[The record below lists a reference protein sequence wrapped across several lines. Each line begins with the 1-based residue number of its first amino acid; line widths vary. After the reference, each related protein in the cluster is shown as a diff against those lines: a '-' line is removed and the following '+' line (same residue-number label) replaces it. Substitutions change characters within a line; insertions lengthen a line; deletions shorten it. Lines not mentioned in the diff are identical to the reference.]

1 MVFGVFKLRCNVF
14 VAGTFVTLCS
24 TMNTALDVFEEELT
38 RKQKQPVADDK
49 ETTVNFKRR
58 REAYLKQA
66 TPIANMC
73 WSGPTPVFP
82 DVEPDVEQTA
92 FCETLQHHVLT
103 WFPPSRSSPCHLK
116 RRLQFHNDLP
126 AVEQPAVEQS
136 VVEQPAVEQPVVE
149 QPAVEQ
155 PAVELPAVEQP
166 AVELPAV
173 EQSVVEQP
181 AVELPTVE
189 LPVVEQS
196 VVEQPAVELPTV
208 KQSAVE
214 QSVVEQPTVEQ
225 SVVEQDDEEH
235 IFDVSIPSFLQKT
248 GYVRRDF
255 DFAKKFDPKHFQ
267 LVVKKGDSASTRVSV
282 HEGPTLKDVIVAGT
296 TLEILGEAFDVG
308 PPPLLNQ
315 NHVFLNQNCN
325 VETQCH
331 FFSRFKLATLHRGP
345 DEGSHATVSAGQR
358 KRWEEGGFHGYRP
371 ILFSEEKSQPPTG

>member
-1 MVFGVFKLRCNVF
+1 MVF
-14 VAGTFVTLCS
+14 
-24 TMNTALDVFEEELT
+24 
-38 RKQKQPVADDK
+38 
-49 ETTVNFKRR
+49 
-58 REAYLKQA
+58 
-66 TPIANMC
+66 
-73 WSGPTPVFP
+73 
-82 DVEPDVEQTA
+82 EQTA
-92 FCETLQHHVLT
+92 FCEMLQHHVLT

-126 AVEQPAVEQS
+126 AVEL
-136 VVEQPAVEQPVVE
+136 PV
-149 QPAVEQ
+149 
-155 PAVELPAVEQP
+155 
-166 AVELPAV
+166 VELPAV

-181 AVELPTVE
+181 
-189 LPVVEQS
+189 
-196 VVEQPAVELPTV
+196 VVEQPAVELPV
-208 KQSAVE
+208 VELPAVE
-214 QSVVEQPTVEQ
+214 QSVVEQPVVELPTVELPT
-225 SVVEQDDEEH
+225 VEQDDEEH

-267 LVVKKGDSASTRVSV
+267 LVVKKGDSASTRVSI

-315 NHVFLNQNCN
+315 NHVFLIQNFN

-371 ILFSEEKSQPPTG
+371 ILFSEKKSQPPTG

>member
-38 RKQKQPVADDK
+38 RK
-49 ETTVNFKRR
+49 
-58 REAYLKQA
+58 
-66 TPIANMC
+66 
-73 WSGPTPVFP
+73 
-82 DVEPDVEQTA
+82 
-92 FCETLQHHVLT
+92 
-103 WFPPSRSSPCHLK
+103 
-116 RRLQFHNDLP
+116 
-126 AVEQPAVEQS
+126 
-136 VVEQPAVEQPVVE
+136 
-149 QPAVEQ
+149 
-155 PAVELPAVEQP
+155 
-166 AVELPAV
+166 
-173 EQSVVEQP
+173 
-181 AVELPTVE
+181 
-189 LPVVEQS
+189 QS

-308 PPPLLNQ
+308 PPPLLN
-315 NHVFLNQNCN
+315 
-325 VETQCH
+325 
-331 FFSRFKLATLHRGP
+331 
-345 DEGSHATVSAGQR
+345 
-358 KRWEEGGFHGYRP
+358 
-371 ILFSEEKSQPPTG
+371 

>member
-1 MVFGVFKLRCNVF
+1 VAHPNTRKRKTRPFLFRTRFIASVLSLAFLMVFGVFKLRCNVF

-38 RKQKQPVADDK
+38 RKQ
-49 ETTVNFKRR
+49 
-58 REAYLKQA
+58 
-66 TPIANMC
+66 
-73 WSGPTPVFP
+73 
-82 DVEPDVEQTA
+82 
-92 FCETLQHHVLT
+92 
-103 WFPPSRSSPCHLK
+103 
-116 RRLQFHNDLP
+116 
-126 AVEQPAVEQS
+126 S
-136 VVEQPAVEQPVVE
+136 V
-149 QPAVEQ
+149 
-155 PAVELPAVEQP
+155 
-166 AVELPAV
+166 
-173 EQSVVEQP
+173 
-181 AVELPTVE
+181 
-189 LPVVEQS
+189 
-196 VVEQPAVELPTV
+196 
-208 KQSAVE
+208 
-214 QSVVEQPTVEQ
+214 VEQ

-315 NHVFLNQNCN
+315 NHVFLIQNCN